1 MGENLPDRPAI
12 ATSVEVRAGLI
23 LVVSRA
29 DVAIGADGKP
39 HALIA
44 REVLSPFR
52 PIRSKPSEP
61 VPVSMDRRLAMIYEQ
76 IVEEQAWSINRSLD
90 FIDEHGWLAFD
101 MTTGRV
107 TA

>member
-1 MGENLPDRPAI
+1 MGANLPDRPAI
-12 ATSVEVRAGLI
+12 TTGAEVRAGLL

-29 DVAIGADGKP
+29 DIASGPDGLP
-39 HALIA
+39 RSLIV